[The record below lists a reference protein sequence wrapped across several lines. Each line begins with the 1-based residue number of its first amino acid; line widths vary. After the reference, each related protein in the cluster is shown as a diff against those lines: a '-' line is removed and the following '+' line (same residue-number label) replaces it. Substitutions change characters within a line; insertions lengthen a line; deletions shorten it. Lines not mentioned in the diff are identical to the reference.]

1 MPWDK
6 GTGVDGEGRVMKEVD
21 VGGRK
26 VTVTS
31 TVDAVGLFCPIP
43 IVKLKLELAKLAS
56 NQVVEVL
63 ADDSGFAEDVVNWCK
78 ETANKLLDITKKD
91 QNIYVAYVEKT

>member
-1 MPWDK
+1 
-6 GTGVDGEGRVMKEVD
+6 MKEVD
-21 VGGRK
+21 LGGRK
-26 VTVTS
+26 IKVTS

-78 ETANKLLDITKKD
+78 ETAHELLSITKND
-91 QNIYVAYVEKT
+91 EDVYVAYVERK

>member
-1 MPWDK
+1 
-6 GTGVDGEGRVMKEVD
+6 MKEVD

-26 VTVTS
+26 IAVAS

-43 IVKLKLELAKLAS
+43 IVKLKLEIAKLAPH
-56 NQVVEVL
+56 QVVEVL
-63 ADDSGFAEDVVNWCK
+63 ADDSGFEDDVFHWCK
-78 ETANKLLDITKKD
+78 ETANKLLDITKND